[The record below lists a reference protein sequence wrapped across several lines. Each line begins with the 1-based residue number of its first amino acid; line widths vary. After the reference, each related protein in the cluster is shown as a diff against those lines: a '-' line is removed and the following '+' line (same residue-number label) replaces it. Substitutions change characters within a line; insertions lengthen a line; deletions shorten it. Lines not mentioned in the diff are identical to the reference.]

1 MWDANQKPSRA
12 HAARASKQQGVAAV
26 EFAVIVIFF
35 LILLF
40 GVLEMARLV
49 YLFNTLQEV
58 TRRAASI
65 AVNSAFDVDAQGDV
79 RKRALLADKDGNLIL
94 GRPITADHLRLEYL
108 SLSRSATGVL
118 AKQKVTTLP
127 ASPAQN
133 RLNCLADP
141 NADNCIRFVRVQV
154 CQPIPASSCTPVPY
168 EMLLPL
174 IKFNGLVLPRSETVA
189 PAQTMGYVAGA
200 LPGS

>member
-1 MWDANQKPSRA
+1 MWAANQKPSRVQPTG
-12 HAARASKQQGVAAV
+12 ASKQQGAAAV
-26 EFAVIVIFF
+26 EFAVVVIFF

-49 YLFNTLQEV
+49 FLFNTLQEV
-58 TRRAASI
+58 TRRAASLAI
-65 AVNSAFDVDAQGDV
+65 NSAFDTEGQENV
-79 RKRALLADKDGNLIL
+79 RKRALLADATGNLIL
-94 GRPITADHLRLEYL
+94 GRPVTADHLRLEYF
-108 SLSRSATGVL
+108 SLSRSGTGAL
-118 AKQKVTTLP
+118 AKQKVAVLP

-141 NADNCIRFVRVQV
+141 YADNCIRFVRVQV
-154 CQPIPASSCTPVPY
+154 CQPNAAAACTPVPY
-168 EMLLPL
+168 EMLFPL
-174 IKFNGLVLPRSETVA
+174 IRFPGLVLPRSETIA